1 MNEGGYAGHDYE
13 PFDFRDEY
21 ESQEWEFRRDAAGYE
36 PRNTRL
42 GPRRRAHGDRGG
54 MNLSDVERWAS
65 IIAGAGLLLFGA
77 RQRRAT
83 GIAAGALGASLIARG
98 ASGRCPV
105 YAAAHVNTRQ
115 DTRDALG
122 GPRGVLV
129 HKTMT
134 INRPVE
140 DVYRFWRDLSN
151 LPRCMQH
158 LESVTPLGNGRSHW
172 IAKGPAGMRVEWDAE
187 IINEEEN
194 RVIGWRSLEHA
205 DVVSAGS
212 VNFRECDGATEI
224 VVRLQYSPPAGRM
237 GALIARLFGEEPS
250 QQIQDD
256 LHRVKQCLET
266 SAGTSTSASVGTSA
280 GVSASAGT
288 GEATAEDGNQ
298 SQGKVLE
305 SRWNNASSSP
315 SSAAGR

>member
-1 MNEGGYAGHDYE
+1 MSMNEGSYAGHDYE

-42 GPRRRAHGDRGG
+42 GPRRRLLRDNRAG
-54 MNLSDVERWAS
+54 MNLSEIERWAS
-65 IIAGAGLLLFGA
+65 IIAGAGLLLFAA

-83 GIAAGALGASLIARG
+83 GIATGALGAGLIARG
-98 ASGRCPV
+98 ASGHCPV
-105 YAAAHVNTRQ
+105 YAAAHVSSRH
-115 DTRDALG
+115 DTRASLG

-194 RVIGWRSLEHA
+194 RVIGWRSLEQA

-212 VNFRECDGATEI
+212 VNFRECDGGTEI

-250 QQIQDD
+250 QQIQED
-256 LHRVKQCLET
+256 LHRVKQCLE
-266 SAGTSTSASVGTSA
+266 SGAGSGAETVAEGEA
-280 GVSASAGT
+280 GEGSGVGT
-288 GEATAEDGNQ
+288 GEAAEAGNQ
-298 SQGKVLE
+298 TPGRILD
-305 SRWNNASSSP
+305 SRWNSSSV
-315 SSAAGR
+315 AGR

>member
-1 MNEGGYAGHDYE
+1 MNDGYAGHDYE
-13 PFDFRDEY
+13 PFDFRDEF

-42 GPRRRAHGDRGG
+42 GPRRRAHADRG
-54 MNLSDVERWAS
+54 MNLSEIERWAS
-65 IIAGAGLLLFGA
+65 IIAGAGFLIFAA
-77 RQRRAT
+77 RQRRGT
-83 GIAAGALGASLIARG
+83 GIVAGALGAGLIARG
-98 ASGRCPV
+98 SSGHCPV
-105 YAAAHVNTRQ
+105 YAAAHLNTRQ

-122 GPRGVLV
+122 GPRGVMV

-250 QQIQDD
+250 QQIQED

-266 SAGTSTSASVGTSA
+266 GAGAA
-280 GVSASAGT
+280 T
-288 GEATAEDGNQ
+288 GEAAADAGNK
-298 SQGKVLE
+298 SQATILD
-305 SRWNNASSSP
+305 SRWNDASPTSSSS
-315 SSAAGR
+315 SSAGR

>member
-1 MNEGGYAGHDYE
+1 VRH
-13 PFDFRDEY
+13 
-21 ESQEWEFRRDAAGYE
+21 RR
-36 PRNTRL
+36 T
-42 GPRRRAHGDRGG
+42 
-54 MNLSDVERWAS
+54 
-65 IIAGAGLLLFGA
+65 
-77 RQRRAT
+77 T
-83 GIAAGALGASLIARG
+83 GIAAGALGAGLIARG
-98 ASGRCPV
+98 SIGYCPV
-105 YAAAHVNTRQ
+105 YATANMSSRQ

-212 VNFRECDGATEI
+212 VNFRECGEGATEI

-250 QQIQDD
+250 QQIQAD

-266 SAGTSTSASVGTSA
+266 GAGAAAGDTAAVDAPSDAASDA
-280 GVSASAGT
+280 T
-288 GEATAEDGNQ
+288 GDAAEAGNQ
-298 SQGKVLE
+298 TQTQAKILD
-305 SRWNNASSSP
+305 SRWGASSSWP
-315 SSAAGR
+315 AGS

>member
-1 MNEGGYAGHDYE
+1 MSTNQGSYAGHDYE

-36 PRNTRL
+36 PRNTRHA
-42 GPRRRAHGDRGG
+42 PRRRHHGHG
-54 MNLSDVERWAS
+54 MNLSEVERWAS
-65 IIAGAGLLLFGA
+65 IIAGAGLLLYA
-77 RQRRAT
+77 VRHRRSA
-83 GIAAGALGASLIARG
+83 GLAAGALGAGLIARG
-98 ASGRCPV
+98 SSGHCPV
-105 YAAAHVNTRQ
+105 YQAAHLSTRQ
-115 DTRDALG
+115 DTRDALS

-129 HKTMT
+129 HKTMV

-151 LPRCMQH
+151 LPRCMNH
-158 LESVTPLGNGRSHW
+158 LESVAPLGNGRSHW

-212 VNFRECDGATEI
+212 VNFRECDGGTEI

-250 QQIQDD
+250 QQIQED
-256 LHRVKQCLET
+256 LHRMKECLET
-266 SAGTSTSASVGTSA
+266 GDAAAGAGPAQSTAQGQP
-280 GVSASAGT
+280 
-288 GEATAEDGNQ
+288 Q
-298 SQGKVLE
+298 SQPQGQPQGQPQ
-305 SRWNNASSSP
+305 SPMWSQRWDAASG
-315 SSAAGR
+315 AGR

>member
-1 MNEGGYAGHDYE
+1 M
-13 PFDFRDEY
+13 
-21 ESQEWEFRRDAAGYE
+21 
-36 PRNTRL
+36 
-42 GPRRRAHGDRGG
+42 
-54 MNLSDVERWAS
+54 
-65 IIAGAGLLLFGA
+65 

-83 GIAAGALGASLIARG
+83 GLAAGALGAGLIARG
-98 ASGRCPV
+98 SSGHCPV
-105 YAAAHVNTRQ
+105 YAAAHVSTRH

-129 HKTMT
+129 HKTMM

-212 VNFRECDGATEI
+212 VNFRECDGGTEI

-250 QQIQDD
+250 QQIQED

-266 SAGTSTSASVGTSA
+266 GAGAA
-280 GVSASAGT
+280 T
-288 GEATAEDGNQ
+288 GERGERRESTA
-298 SQGKVLE
+298 GKDSGQPLE
-305 SRWNNASSSP
+305 QRLIAR
-315 SSAAGR
+315 GR

>member
-1 MNEGGYAGHDYE
+1 MNTNQGSYAGHDYE

-42 GPRRRAHGDRGG
+42 GPRRRGQSDGGG
-54 MNLSDVERWAS
+54 MNLSEVERWAS
-65 IIAGAGLLLFGA
+65 IIAGAGLLLFA
-77 RQRRAT
+77 VRQRRGT
-83 GIAAGALGASLIARG
+83 GIMAGTLGASLIARG
-98 ASGRCPV
+98 SSGHCPV
-105 YAAAHVNTRQ
+105 YAAANLSTRR
-115 DTRDALG
+115 DTRDALS

-129 HKTMT
+129 HKTMV

-194 RVIGWRSLEHA
+194 RVIGWRSLEGA

-250 QQIQDD
+250 QQIQED

-266 SAGTSTSASVGTSA
+266 SAG
-280 GVSASAGT
+280 
-288 GEATAEDGNQ
+288 EAAEAGNQ
-298 SQGKVLE
+298 SQGQAKILD
-305 SRWNNASSSP
+305 SRWNAPSSS

>member
-1 MNEGGYAGHDYE
+1 MSMNQGSYPGHDYE

-36 PRNTRL
+36 PRNMRHV
-42 GPRRRAHGDRGG
+42 PRRHGHHGDRG
-54 MNLSDVERWAS
+54 MNLSEVERWTS
-65 IIAGAGLLLFGA
+65 IIAGAGLVLFA
-77 RQRRAT
+77 LRQRRGT
-83 GIAAGALGASLIARG
+83 GVLTAALGASLLARG
-98 ASGRCPV
+98 SSGHCPL
-105 YAAAHVNTRQ
+105 YAAAHHSTRH

-129 HKTMT
+129 HKTMV

-151 LPRCMQH
+151 LPRCMNH

-237 GALIARLFGEEPS
+237 GALILRLFGEEPS
-250 QQIQDD
+250 QQIQED
-256 LHRVKQCLET
+256 LHRVKECLE
-266 SAGTSTSASVGTSA
+266 A
-280 GVSASAGT
+280 
-288 GEATAEDGNQ
+288 GEAAAIGNQ
-298 SQGKVLE
+298 AAVANQPHGKILD
-305 SRWNNASSSP
+305 SRWTDASS
-315 SSAAGR
+315 ATGH

>member
-1 MNEGGYAGHDYE
+1 MSINQGSYAGHDYE
-13 PFDFRDEY
+13 AFDFRDEY

-42 GPRRRAHGDRGG
+42 GPRRRSHGERGV
-54 MNLSDVERWAS
+54 MNLSEIERWAS
-65 IIAGAGLLLFGA
+65 IIAGAGLLLFAA
-77 RQRRAT
+77 RQRRTTGLAT
-83 GIAAGALGASLIARG
+83 GALGASLIARG
-98 ASGRCPV
+98 ASGHCPV
-105 YAAAHVNTRQ
+105 YAAARVSSRHDNR
-115 DTRDALG
+115 ASLS
-122 GPRGVLV
+122 GPRGVMV

-151 LPRCMQH
+151 LPRCMRH

-194 RVIGWRSLEHA
+194 RVIGWRSLELA

-212 VNFRECDGATEI
+212 VNFRECEGGTEI

-250 QQIQDD
+250 QQIQED
-256 LHRVKQCLET
+256 LTRVKQCLET
-266 SAGTSTSASVGTSA
+266 GAGAAAGT
-280 GVSASAGT
+280 GT
-288 GEATAEDGNQ
+288 GEAAETGTETPGQILD
-298 SQGKVLE
+298 
-305 SRWNNASSSP
+305 SRWNS
-315 SSAAGR
+315 SSAASR

>member
-1 MNEGGYAGHDYE
+1 MNDGYAGHDYE

-42 GPRRRAHGDRGG
+42 GPRRRAHADRG
-54 MNLSDVERWAS
+54 MNLSEIERWAS
-65 IIAGAGLLLFGA
+65 IIAGAGFLLFA
-77 RQRRAT
+77 VRQRRGT
-83 GIAAGALGASLIARG
+83 GIVAGALGASLIARG
-98 ASGRCPV
+98 SSGHCPV
-105 YAAAHVNTRQ
+105 YAAAEFSTRH

-122 GPRGVLV
+122 GPRGVMV

-250 QQIQDD
+250 QQIQED

-266 SAGTSTSASVGTSA
+266 GAGAA
-280 GVSASAGT
+280 T
-288 GEATAEDGNQ
+288 GEAAADAGNK
-298 SQGKVLE
+298 SPAKILD
-305 SRWNNASSSP
+305 SRWNDASPTSSSS
-315 SSAAGR
+315 SSAGR

>member
-1 MNEGGYAGHDYE
+1 MNTNQGSYAGHDYE

-42 GPRRRAHGDRGG
+42 GPRRRTQGDRGG
-54 MNLSDVERWAS
+54 MNLSEVERWAS
-65 IIAGAGLLLFGA
+65 IIAGAGLLLFA
-77 RQRRAT
+77 VRQRRGT
-83 GIAAGALGASLIARG
+83 GVMAGALGASLIARG
-98 ASGRCPV
+98 SSGHCPV
-105 YAAAHVNTRQ
+105 YAAANLSTRH
-115 DTRDALG
+115 DMRDALS

-129 HKTMT
+129 HKTMV

-194 RVIGWRSLEHA
+194 RVIGWRSLEGA

-250 QQIQDD
+250 QQIQED

-266 SAGTSTSASVGTSA
+266 SAGA
-280 GVSASAGT
+280 GAGA
-288 GEATAEDGNQ
+288 GEAADAGNQ
-298 SQGKVLE
+298 PQEQGKILD
-305 SRWNNASSSP
+305 SRWNASS

>member
-1 MNEGGYAGHDYE
+1 MSTNQGSYAGHDYE
-13 PFDFRDEY
+13 PIDFRDEY

-42 GPRRRAHGDRGG
+42 GPRRHLHGGDRGG
-54 MNLSDVERWAS
+54 MNLSDIERWAS
-65 IIAGAGLLLFGA
+65 IIAGAGLLLFAA
-77 RQRRAT
+77 RQRRTT
-83 GIAAGALGASLIARG
+83 GLAAGALGAGLIARG
-98 ASGRCPV
+98 SAGYCPV
-105 YAAAHVNTRQ
+105 YAAADLSTRH
-115 DTRDALG
+115 DTRAALS
-122 GPRGVLV
+122 GPRGVMV

-250 QQIQDD
+250 QQIQED

-266 SAGTSTSASVGTSA
+266 SAGTGA
-280 GVSASAGT
+280 GAG
-288 GEATAEDGNQ
+288 EVAADAGNQ
-298 SQGKVLE
+298 TQAKILD
-305 SRWNNASSSP
+305 SRWNNASSS
-315 SSAAGR
+315 SAAGR

>member
-1 MNEGGYAGHDYE
+1 MSTNQGSYPGHDYE

-36 PRNTRL
+36 PRNMRHV
-42 GPRRRAHGDRGG
+42 PRRHGHHGHG
-54 MNLSDVERWAS
+54 MNLSEVERWTS
-65 IIAGAGLLLFGA
+65 IVAGAGLLLFA
-77 RQRRAT
+77 LRQRRGT
-83 GIAAGALGASLIARG
+83 GFLTAALGAAFVARG
-98 ASGRCPV
+98 SSGHCPV
-105 YAAAHVNTRQ
+105 YAAANHSTRH
-115 DTRDALG
+115 DTRDALS

-129 HKTMT
+129 HKTMV
-134 INRPVE
+134 INRQVE

-151 LPRCMQH
+151 LPRCMNH

-194 RVIGWRSLEHA
+194 RVIGWRSLEGA

-212 VNFRECDGATEI
+212 VNFRECDGGTEI

-250 QQIQDD
+250 QQIQED

-266 SAGTSTSASVGTSA
+266 STS
-280 GVSASAGT
+280 T
-288 GEATAEDGNQ
+288 GEAVDAGNQ
-298 SQGKVLE
+298 PQGQGKILD
-305 SRWNNASSSP
+305 SRWNASSNEAP
-315 SSAAGR
+315 PRTAELRHR

>member
-1 MNEGGYAGHDYE
+1 MSMNEGIYAGHDYE
-13 PFDFRDEY
+13 PLDFRDEY

-42 GPRRRAHGDRGG
+42 GPRRRDQEHGG
-54 MNLSDVERWAS
+54 MNLSDIERWAS
-65 IIAGAGLLLFGA
+65 IIAGAGLLIFGV

-83 GIAAGALGASLIARG
+83 GIAAGALGAGLIARG
-98 ASGRCPV
+98 SSGYCPV
-105 YAAAHVNTRQ
+105 YAAANVSSRQ

-140 DVYRFWRDLSN
+140 DVYSFWRDLSN

-212 VNFRECDGATEI
+212 VNFRECAGGTEI

-237 GALIARLFGEEPS
+237 GALVARLFGEEPS
-250 QQIQDD
+250 QQIQED

-266 SAGTSTSASVGTSA
+266 GAGAA
-280 GVSASAGT
+280 A
-288 GEATAEDGNQ
+288 GEAADAGNQ
-298 SQGKVLE
+298 QQAKILD
-305 SRWNNASSSP
+305 SRWNTSSSSP
-315 SSAAGR
+315 AGR

>member
-1 MNEGGYAGHDYE
+1 MSTNQGSYAGHDYDA
-13 PFDFRDEY
+13 FDFRDEY

-42 GPRRRAHGDRGG
+42 ASRRRHRGEHPG
-54 MNLSDVERWAS
+54 MNLSDVERWTS
-65 IIAGAGLLLFGA
+65 ILAGAGLLLYA
-77 RQRRAT
+77 VRHRRAA
-83 GIAAGALGASLIARG
+83 GFLVGALGAGLMARG
-98 ASGRCPV
+98 SSGHCPV
-105 YAAAHVNTRQ
+105 YAAAQLSTRH
-115 DTRDALG
+115 DGRDAFS

-129 HKTMT
+129 HKTMV

-151 LPRCMQH
+151 LPRCMNH

-172 IAKGPAGMRVEWDAE
+172 IAKGPAGMRIEWDAE

-212 VNFRECDGATEI
+212 VNFRECDGGTEI

-237 GALIARLFGEEPS
+237 GALIAKLFGEEPS
-250 QQIQDD
+250 QQIQED
-256 LHRVKQCLET
+256 LHRMKQCLEMGDAAT
-266 SAGTSTSASVGTSA
+266 GDAVAGDA
-280 GVSASAGT
+280 
-288 GEATAEDGNQ
+288 ATAAKPQAQPQTQPSGQAWDQ
-298 SQGKVLE
+298 
-305 SRWNNASSSP
+305 RRYDAASG
-315 SSAAGR
+315 AGR

>member
-1 MNEGGYAGHDYE
+1 
-13 PFDFRDEY
+13 
-21 ESQEWEFRRDAAGYE
+21 
-36 PRNTRL
+36 
-42 GPRRRAHGDRGG
+42 
-54 MNLSDVERWAS
+54 MNLSEIERWAS
-65 IIAGAGLLLFGA
+65 IIAGAGLLLFAA
-77 RQRRAT
+77 RQRRGT
-83 GIAAGALGASLIARG
+83 GIAVGALGAGLIARG
-98 ASGRCPV
+98 SSGHCPV

-250 QQIQDD
+250 QQIQED
-256 LHRVKQCLET
+256 LHRMKECLET
-266 SAGTSTSASVGTSA
+266 GAVAGA
-280 GVSASAGT
+280 GEDAVA
-288 GEATAEDGNQ
+288 GEAAADAAADAGNK
-298 SQGKVLE
+298 SQAKILD
-305 SRWNNASSSP
+305 SRWNNASSTSS
-315 SSAAGR
+315 SSAGR

>member
-1 MNEGGYAGHDYE
+1 MSMNESSYAGHDYE
-13 PFDFRDEY
+13 PFDFQDEY

-54 MNLSDVERWAS
+54 MNLSEIERWAS
-65 IIAGAGLLLFGA
+65 IIAGAGLLLFA
-77 RQRRAT
+77 VRQRRGT
-83 GIAAGALGASLIARG
+83 GIAAGALGAGLIARG
-98 ASGRCPV
+98 SSGHCPV

-212 VNFRECDGATEI
+212 VNFRECEGGTEI

-250 QQIQDD
+250 QQIQED

-266 SAGTSTSASVGTSA
+266 GAGA
-280 GVSASAGT
+280 GEAAT
-288 GEATAEDGNQ
+288 GETATGETATDAGNK
-298 SQGKVLE
+298 SQAKILD
-305 SRWNNASSSP
+305 SRWNNASSS
-315 SSAAGR
+315 SSSSSVAGR

>member
-1 MNEGGYAGHDYE
+1 MNTNQGSYAGHDYE

-54 MNLSDVERWAS
+54 MNLSEIERWAS
-65 IIAGAGLLLFGA
+65 IIAGAGLLLFA
-77 RQRRAT
+77 VRQRRGT
-83 GIAAGALGASLIARG
+83 GIAAGALGAGLIARG
-98 ASGRCPV
+98 SSGHCPV

-212 VNFRECDGATEI
+212 VNFRECEGGAATEI

-250 QQIQDD
+250 QQIQED

-266 SAGTSTSASVGTSA
+266 GAGA
-280 GVSASAGT
+280 GEAAT
-288 GEATAEDGNQ
+288 GETATGETATDAGNK
-298 SQGKVLE
+298 SQAKILD
-305 SRWNNASSSP
+305 SRWNNASSS
-315 SSAAGR
+315 SSSSSVAGR